1 MKIKVGVI
9 FGGESVEHEVSIISA
24 VQAMK
29 HINEEKYEVIPIY
42 IAKDQTWYTGSM
54 LKEIDIYRDMDL
66 LKRFAHEV
74 VLTKKGKEFVLMKT
88 KGIFRKEL
96 TDIDVILPIVHGH
109 GVEDGS
115 LQGYLETLKI
125 PYVGSNVLGSALG
138 QDKVIMKQ
146 VMGSEDI
153 PCVDYVWFYDT
164 EYQLDNETILKKIKK
179 LGFPV
184 VVKPATLGSSVGIS
198 FVKKEEELD
207 EAITEAI
214 TYDSKIVVEK
224 AVENLVEVNASV
236 IGNYES
242 QEVSVLEEVMGVDE
256 FLSYRD
262 KYLGGG
268 KKTGSK
274 GMASTNRIVP
284 ARLDEKM
291 TAEVQEL
298 AKKVFRLLN
307 FNGVCRIDFLIDKK
321 AKKIYVNE
329 PNTIPGSL
337 SYYLWDKCDKTYET
351 LLDEIISLGLRR
363 YRAESK
369 KTRSFETN
377 ILSNYSGT
385 KGVKGLK
392 GIKK

>member
-29 HINEEKYEVIPIY
+29 HINEEKYDVVPIY
-42 IAKDQTWYTGSM
+42 ITKDQIWYTGNM
-54 LKEIDIYRDMDL
+54 LKEIDVYRDL
-66 LKRFAHEV
+66 SLVKRFAKEV
-74 VLTKKGKEFVLMKT
+74 VLTKKGKEYFLIKT
-88 KGIFRKEL
+88 NGIFQKEV
-96 TDIDVILPIVHGH
+96 TNIDVVLPIVHGH

-146 VMGSEDI
+146 VMTSENL

-164 EYQLDNETILKKIKK
+164 EYQLDSEEIVKKIKK

-198 FVKKEEELD
+198 YVKHEEDLD
-207 EAITEAI
+207 NAINEAIS
-214 TYDSKIVVEK
+214 YDSKIIVEA

-262 KYLGGG
+262 KYLGGA
-268 KKTGSK
+268 KKIGGSK

-284 ARLDEKM
+284 ARLDEK
-291 TAEVQEL
+291 TTSEVQEL
-298 AKKVFRLLN
+298 AKKVFRVLN
-307 FNGVCRIDFLIDKK
+307 LNGVCRIDFLINKK
-321 AKKIYVNE
+321 SNKIYVNE

-337 SYYLWDKCDKTYET
+337 SFYLWDKMDKSYET

-363 YRAESK
+363 YKAESK
-369 KTRSFETN
+369 KVHSFESN

-385 KGVKGLK
+385 KGTKGLK
-392 GIKK
+392 K

>member
-9 FGGESVEHEVSIISA
+9 FGGETVEHEVSIISA
-24 VQAMK
+24 IQAMK

-42 IAKDQTWYTGSM
+42 IAKDQTWYTGNM
-54 LKEIDIYRDMDL
+54 LKEIDVYRDLDL
-66 LKRFAHEV
+66 LKRFA
-74 VLTKKGKEFVLMKT
+74 KKVALVKKEKEFFLMKT
-88 KGIFRKEL
+88 TGIFRKEV

-109 GVEDGS
+109 GAEDGS

-138 QDKVIMKQ
+138 QDKVVMKQ
-146 VMGSEDI
+146 VMKEENI
-153 PCVDYVWFYDT
+153 PCVEYIWFYDT
-164 EYQLDNETILKKIKK
+164 EYELDSESIIKKIKK

-198 FVKKEEELD
+198 FVKTEGELD
-207 EAITEAI
+207 AAINEAI
-214 TYDSKIVVEK
+214 TYDSKIVVES

-256 FLSYRD
+256 FLTYRD
-262 KYLGGG
+262 KYLGGA
-268 KKTGSK
+268 KKTGGSK

-284 ARLDEKM
+284 ARLDENM
-291 TAEVQEL
+291 TLEVQEL
-298 AKKVFRLLN
+298 AKKVFRVLN

-321 AKKIYVNE
+321 TKKIYVNE

-337 SYYLWDKCDKTYET
+337 SFYLWDKCDKPYEQ

-363 YRAESK
+363 YKAESK
-369 KTRSFETN
+369 KVRSFESN
-377 ILSNYSGT
+377 ILSNYGGI
-385 KGVKGLK
+385 KGVKGTKGLK
-392 GIKK
+392 

>member
-9 FGGESVEHEVSIISA
+9 FGGETVEHEVSVISA

-29 HINEEKYEVIPIY
+29 HINEEKYEVVPIY
-42 IAKDQTWYTGSM
+42 IAKDQTWYTGNM
-54 LKEIDIYRDMDL
+54 LREIDIYRDLDL
-66 LKRFAHEV
+66 LKRFAKKV
-74 VLTKKGKEFVLMKT
+74 VLVKKDKEFFLMKT
-88 KGIFRKEL
+88 TGAFRKEL
-96 TDIDVILPIVHGH
+96 TNIDVILPIVHGH
-109 GVEDGS
+109 GAEDGS

-138 QDKVIMKQ
+138 QDKVVMKQ
-146 VMGSEDI
+146 VMKEEGL

-164 EYQLDNETILKKIKK
+164 EYQLDSDEIIKKIEK

-198 FVKKEEELD
+198 FVKTMEELD
-207 EAITEAI
+207 AAINEAIN
-214 TYDSKIVVEK
+214 YDSKIIVEA

-242 QEVSVLEEVMGVDE
+242 AEVSVLEEVMGVDE

-262 KYLGGG
+262 KYLGGS

-284 ARLDEKM
+284 ARIDEKM
-291 TAEVQEL
+291 TLEVQEL
-298 AKKVFRLLN
+298 AKKVFKVLN
-307 FNGVCRIDFLIDKK
+307 LNGVCRIDFLIDKK
-321 AKKIYVNE
+321 TNKIYVNE

-337 SYYLWDKCDKTYET
+337 SFYLWEKCDKPYEQ

-363 YRAESK
+363 YKAESK
-369 KTRSFETN
+369 KVRSFESN
-377 ILSNYSGT
+377 ILSNYGGT
-385 KGVKGLK
+385 KGIKGSK
-392 GIKK
+392 GTK

>member
-1 MKIKVGVI
+1 MKIKVGVV

-24 VQAMK
+24 IQAMK
-29 HINEEKYEVIPIY
+29 NINEEKYEVVPIY
-42 IAKDQTWYTGSM
+42 IAKDQTWYTGNM
-54 LKEIDIYRDMDL
+54 LKEIDIYRDLDL
-66 LKRFAHEV
+66 LKRFA
-74 VLTKKGKEFVLMKT
+74 KKVTLVKSENRFFLMKT
-88 KGIFRKEL
+88 NGVFRKEV

-115 LQGYLETLKI
+115 LQGFLETLKI

-138 QDKVIMKQ
+138 QDKVVMKQ
-146 VMGSEDI
+146 VMKDEGI

-164 EYQLDNETILKKIKK
+164 EYQLNTDEITKKIKK
-179 LGFPV
+179 LGYPV

-198 FVKKEEELD
+198 VVKHEEDLD
-207 EAITEAI
+207 EAINDAI
-214 TYDSKIVVEK
+214 SYDSKIIVEK

-268 KKTGSK
+268 KKSGSK

-284 ARLDEKM
+284 ARLDDKM
-291 TAEVQEL
+291 TSEVQEM
-298 AKKVFRLLN
+298 AKKVFRVLN
-307 FNGVCRIDFLIDKK
+307 LNGVCRIDFLIDKK
-321 AKKIYVNE
+321 SKKLYVNE

-337 SYYLWDKCDKTYET
+337 SFYLWDKCDKPYCD

-363 YRAESK
+363 YKAESK
-369 KTRSFETN
+369 KVRSFETN
-377 ILSNYSGT
+377 ILSNYGGT
-385 KGVKGLK
+385 KGLK
-392 GIKK
+392 GSKKI

>member
-1 MKIKVGVI
+1 MKIKVGVV

-24 VQAMK
+24 IQAMK
-29 HINEEKYEVIPIY
+29 NINEEKYEVIPIY

-54 LKEIDIYRDMDL
+54 LKDIDVYRDLDL
-66 LKRFAHEV
+66 LKRFAKKV
-74 VLTKKGKEFVLMKT
+74 VLTKKDNQFILMKT
-88 KGIFRKEL
+88 NGIFRKEV

-109 GVEDGS
+109 GVEDGT
-115 LQGYLETLKI
+115 LQGYFETLKI

-138 QDKVIMKQ
+138 QDKVVMKQ
-146 VMGSEDI
+146 VMTEENI

-164 EYQLDNETILKKIKK
+164 EYELNNEEITKKIKK

-198 FVKKEEELD
+198 FVKKEDELD
-207 EAITEAI
+207 EAINEAI
-214 TYDSKIVVEK
+214 TYDSKIIVEA
-224 AVENLVEVNASV
+224 AVENLIEVNASV
-236 IGNYES
+236 IGNYEN
-242 QEVSVLEEVMGVDE
+242 QEVSILEEVMGVDE

-262 KYLGGG
+262 KYLGGS

-284 ARLDEKM
+284 ARINEKM
-291 TAEVQEL
+291 TLEVQEL
-298 AKKVFRLLN
+298 AKKVFRVLN

-321 AKKIYVNE
+321 SEKIYVNE

-337 SYYLWDKCDKTYET
+337 SFYLWDKCDKPYSE

-363 YRAESK
+363 YRFESK
-369 KTRSFETN
+369 KIRSFESN
-377 ILSNYSGT
+377 ILSNYGGT
-385 KGVKGLK
+385 KGIKGSKGLK
-392 GIKK
+392 